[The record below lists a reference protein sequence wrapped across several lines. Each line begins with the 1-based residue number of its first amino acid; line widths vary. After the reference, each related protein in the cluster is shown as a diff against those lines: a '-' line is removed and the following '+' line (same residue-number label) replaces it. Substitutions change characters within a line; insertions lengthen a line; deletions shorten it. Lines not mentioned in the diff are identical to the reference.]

1 MTEALVP
8 AAELARDNPVRI
20 RNESAEYR
28 AARTALLAE
37 EIELRRHLERV
48 AAQRRALPP
57 GGPVEG
63 DYRFM
68 GEDGPVDFAGLF
80 GDKQQRFVANVLRHV
95 PPDQLVVVSM
105 RDRRKRANAHSPPDS
120 LNWLRCIPK
129 AQKYQ
134 MSALW
139 SRLG

>member
-1 MTEALVP
+1 MENGYAFETWKRFIGPTSYAFQC
-8 AAELARDNPVRI
+8 AGATFI
-20 RNESAEYR
+20 
-28 AARTALLAE
+28 LLNNVDY
-37 EIELRRHLERV
+37 LERS
-48 AAQRRALPP
+48 RME
-57 GGPVEG
+57 GGCS
-63 DYRFM
+63 YR
-68 GEDGPVDFAGLF
+68 GLF